1 MILPAF
7 PGIPLRIPAK
17 LGRDL
22 RRLSWCSFSIDRYL
36 FLMCAGITRFSKS
49 LLWIFGTSSSPS
61 FWSRVSFMSLCVK
74 ALDTVNKA
82 AAHKTQ
88 ARRKSIINLPNWCLV
103 QQGEDNYSS
112 REAQSEKV
120 VPWHQGALIN
130 TWPSQS
136 VIRILRMRGLGRGND
151 RLSQQ
156 KCDIKNNVHIR
167 TSEVPYFK
175 RQLISPDYIVSV
187 YFIDSFKHHSSKI
200 VKGFYTIYILQF
212 YTKHWEV

>member
-36 FLMCAGITRFSKS
+36 FLMCAGITRLSKS

-61 FWSRVSFMSLCVK
+61 FWSSASFMSLCVK
-74 ALDTVNKA
+74 ALETVNKA

-88 ARRKSIINLPNWCLV
+88 ARRKSIINLPKGCLV

-120 VPWHQGALIN
+120 VHWHQGALIN

-136 VIRILRMRGLGRGND
+136 VIAYWEWGGWAGGTIDYLNNSVTLKDTSPSGH
-151 RLSQQ
+151 Q
-156 KCDIKNNVHIR
+156 KCHTFNGN
-167 TSEVPYFK
+167 YFT
-175 RQLISPDYIVSV
+175 RLYCISLIYRWI
-187 YFIDSFKHHSSKI
+187 
-200 VKGFYTIYILQF
+200 
-212 YTKHWEV
+212 